1 MKLFKLFFLLLSL
14 QLLAQNSLT
23 SNGSKKVYFYDSEL
37 IQTDSINASFFKEV
51 ILKSDLD
58 ASSVVK
64 LFKLDGTIVSKT
76 YFNYFNSTF
85 GKKDSIIKNG
95 PQTFYHS
102 NGKKAVLKF
111 YINNQQIGDEFG
123 YNESGGLVSEIN
135 FSNSGEKINEK
146 KYYASGELKLQKSLL
161 NDEVEGFEKGY
172 FKSGNIKFKRS
183 YLAGMLNGNEIGY
196 YEDGNKKYQKSFI
209 NGKQVDNEVGFN
221 VKQDT
226 IYLKQF
232 SDYSSEI
239 EGINPSL
246 KKLTQ
251 FYDSGVKKHVSNY
264 NNGHLDGLTVGY
276 YENGNIKYQIPYVKN
291 SKEGIA
297 KYYFKNGKL
306 KSEIPYSGNKVN
318 GVVANYFDYTDPKI
332 EYIKDDINRIKS
344 EQSFKNNIPNG
355 HHVVYYLNR
364 FVLKGEIKEEM
375 TWVDGNK
382 EGSHIFYYKPGLNIE
397 PNTIKEKFNYTNNKK
412 EGFHQIFDGNSNKI
426 SQVNYIDNVKQ
437 SSKQLYYSNGK
448 LKASESY
455 EGDLLNGEYIEY
467 YISGNIK
474 SKGFYLDGKL
484 KGEFI
489 QYEDSISEPSDKIS
503 YIVNYIDNKKHG
515 KEIKYYNSCEPSYET
530 EYYDGLK
537 NGVEYIYYPD
547 GMGIK
552 CQVSFKNGKKFGE
565 EIGFYSGS
573 NGVKYRCNYFEGKI
587 DGFFKNYYENGNL
600 KSEVNY
606 INDTIPLLTIEY
618 GFYDDGITKEYE
630 KKYLEN
636 GKYERVD
643 FYLNGDIKSVEKFDE
658 VTLFDG
664 KEDKQIIINNYT
676 EYYNFK
682 KNIIKRTIR
691 YDGNL
696 DDVIDG
702 SNPIFYNEEEKY
714 KSGSNRMT
722 RKIKN
727 DLIDGKEYCYY
738 ESGSLKTI
746 SNYRLGQKDGEE
758 IEYYDYSDKIKK
770 SSVLYTTEELDP
782 ITGKNRMRPGAK
794 EGLKT
799 YFKEDGKTINY
810 TELYKNNQKIIRK
823 IALVI
828 GNSNYS
834 IPPMQALRNPVN
846 DAKLIARTLREIDF
860 DDVILETD
868 INTFEEMNQVID
880 NFEEKRKNYE
890 VALIYY
896 AGHGI
901 EHSFNNKPEN
911 YLLPTAVKIT
921 KPGELRYKAVSAQ
934 RFLDALD
941 WSRKTLGRKD
951 QSNIFILDA
960 CRDNPLESV
969 FDPGLSRTSG
979 AFKGKGL
986 AEITTPQGSLI
997 AFSTKPGQTA
1007 ADGTGDNS
1015 LYTKVLSEKLL
1026 EKNVLVNQIFQNVRN
1041 EVIAISTKARKG
1053 PVQIP
1058 VEENQL
1064 TGDLVLNEQN

>member
-1 MKLFKLFFLLLSL
+1 MKLIKFLFVILPTLIFT
-14 QLLAQNSLT
+14 QNSLLIDT
-23 SNGSKKVYFYDSEL
+23 SKKVFFYDSEL
-37 IQTDSINASFFKEV
+37 RLTDSINASYYKKN
-51 ILKSDLD
+51 ILNSHSDV
-58 ASSVVK
+58 SS
-64 LFKLDGTIVSKT
+64 LINLYKLDGTIVSKT
-76 YFNYFNSTF
+76 YISYFNSTF

-95 PQTFYHS
+95 PQSVYHG
-102 NGKKAVLKF
+102 NGKKAFLKF
-111 YINNQQIGDEFG
+111 FINGNQIGDEFG
-123 YNESGGLVSEIN
+123 YNESGVLISEIN
-135 FSNSGEKINEK
+135 FSVSGKKVNEK
-146 KYYASGELKLQKSLL
+146 KYYDSGELKLERSLF
-161 NDEVEGFEKGY
+161 NDEVEGFETGY

-196 YEDGNKKYQKSFI
+196 YQDGNKKYQKSFR
-209 NGKQVDNEVGFN
+209 NGKQIKNEVGFN

-226 IYLKQF
+226 IYLKEF
-232 SDYSSEI
+232 SDDSSDLDVV
-239 EGINPSL
+239 NPSL
-246 KKLTQ
+246 KKITQ
-251 FYDSGVKKHVSNY
+251 FYESGAKKHVSNY
-264 NNGHLDGLTVGY
+264 NNGHLDGLAEGY

-291 SKEGIA
+291 SKEGTA
-297 KYYFKNGKL
+297 KHYFKNGKL
-306 KSEIPYSGNKVN
+306 KSEIPYGSNKVN
-318 GVVANYFDYTDPKI
+318 GVVVNYFDYTDPEI
-332 EYIKDDINRIKS
+332 ENIIDDINRIKS
-344 EQSFKNNIPNG
+344 EQSFKNNLPNG
-355 HHVVYYLNR
+355 HHIVYYLNR
-364 FVLKGEIKEEM
+364 NIQKGEIKEEM
-375 TWVDGNK
+375 TWIDGNK
-382 EGSHIFYYKPGLNIE
+382 EGSHIFYYKSSLYINPG
-397 PNTIKEKFNYTNNKK
+397 TIKEKFNYTNNKK
-412 EGFHQIFDGNSNKI
+412 EGFHQIFDRDGKKI
-426 SQVNYIDNVKQ
+426 SQVSYFDNVKQ
-437 SSKQLYYSNGK
+437 SAKQLFYSNGK
-448 LKASESY
+448 LKAEESY
-455 EGDLLNGEYIEY
+455 EGDLLNGEYTEY

-474 SKGFYLDGKL
+474 SKGFYLDDKL

-503 YIVNYIDNKKHG
+503 YLVNYIDNKKHG
-515 KEIKYYNSCEPSYET
+515 KEIKYYNSCEPSNET

-537 NGVEYIYYPD
+537 NGIEYIYYPD
-547 GMGIK
+547 YMGVK
-552 CQVSFKNGKKFGE
+552 CQVSFKNGNKFGE
-565 EIGFYSGS
+565 EIGFYPGS
-573 NGVKYRCNYFEGKI
+573 NVVKYRCNYVKGKI
-587 DGFFKNYYENGNL
+587 DGVFRNYYENGNL

-606 INDTIPLLTIEY
+606 VNDTIPLLTIEL
-618 GFYDDGITKEYE
+618 GFYEDGITKEYE

-658 VTLFDG
+658 VTLFNG
-664 KEDKQIIINNYT
+664 KKSKQKNINNYT
-676 EYYNFK
+676 EYYDYK
-682 KNIIKRTIR
+682 KDIIKRTIR
-691 YDGNL
+691 YDGDL
-696 DDVIDG
+696 DDVING
-702 SNPIFYNEEEKY
+702 RKPIFYNEEEKY
-714 KSGSNRMT
+714 KSGSIRMT

-727 DLIDGKEYCYY
+727 DLVDGIQYCYY
-738 ESGSLKTI
+738 ESGNLKTI

-770 SSVLYTTEELDP
+770 SSVLYASTELDP
-782 ITGKNRMRPGAK
+782 VTGKNKMKAGAK

-810 TELYKNNQKIIRK
+810 SELYKNDQKIIRK

-846 DAKLIARTLREIDF
+846 DAKLIAKTLIEINF

-868 INTFEEMNQVID
+868 INNFEEMNQVID

-969 FDPGLSRTSG
+969 FDPEMSRTSG
-979 AFKGKGL
+979 VFKGKGL

-1007 ADGTGDNS
+1007 ADGTGNNS
-1015 LYTKVLSEKLL
+1015 LYTKVLSKKLL

-1041 EVIAISTKARKG
+1041 EVIAISTKARRG

-1064 TGDLVLNEQN
+1064 TGDLVLNEQH